1 MTSRIRRSFLARPAH
16 LRYGSCPHAGKK
28 YPCRT
33 QWRCAICTSMSFNMR
48 LLKLP
53 LSDAL
58 EHGKAGDRKVRW
70 LGCAP
75 LVLFSHKQLAK
86 RWE

>member
-1 MTSRIRRSFLARPAH
+1 
-16 LRYGSCPHAGKK
+16 
-28 YPCRT
+28 
-33 QWRCAICTSMSFNMR
+33 MSFNMR

-58 EHGKAGDRKVRW
+58 ERGKAGDHEVRW

-75 LVLFSHKQLAK
+75 LVLFSHKQTVEAMGMS
-86 RWE
+86 

>member
-1 MTSRIRRSFLARPAH
+1 
-16 LRYGSCPHAGKK
+16 
-28 YPCRT
+28 
-33 QWRCAICTSMSFNMR
+33 MSFNMR

-58 EHGKAGDRKVRW
+58 ERGKAGDREVRW

-75 LVLFSHKQLAK
+75 LVLFSHKQTVEAMGMS
-86 RWE
+86 